1 MTQQGMQSRP
11 DPEGSVNHSAP
22 DVTQSGVDALYST
35 AYNQLKR
42 LAAAARRS
50 DPFATV
56 TTTSLVNEAWFKLSS
71 SAGIQ
76 FNDERHLKNIVV
88 RAMRQVLVDSA
99 RRRRAVKRAGIH
111 IPIDDNIPFPGK
123 PEDRVLAIDAALKRL
138 LQLNERQARMVE
150 ARFFGGLE
158 MSEIATLLDVSEA
171 TVQRDWRLARAWL
184 ALELSGER

>member
-1 MTQQGMQSRP
+1 
-11 DPEGSVNHSAP
+11 
-22 DVTQSGVDALYST
+22 VT
-35 AYNQLKR
+35 
-42 LAAAARRS
+42 
-50 DPFATV
+50 
-56 TTTSLVNEAWFKLSS
+56 
-71 SAGIQ
+71 
-76 FNDERHLKNIVV
+76 
-88 RAMRQVLVDSA
+88 
-99 RRRRAVKRAGIH
+99 RAGIH